1 MHCIDTISERF
12 RYHRKFEHSTKF
24 AVSARSKLLFPLTTQ
39 PVIAN
44 ACSDAHTQER
54 SDEAALHRE
63 GAGPVSRMMTQHQML
78 QASNFSNPC
87 RTNASNICREKTP
100 VAETSSNR
108 PPGPGLSHFEPFS
121 SRLFLAT
128 GYKHDVIHKTGSTY
142 KYHNATRVGPST
154 VIGNMHK

>member
-44 ACSDAHTQER
+44 ACSHAHTQER

-63 GAGPVSRMMTQHQML
+63 GAVRRLNVDLRDQQHGDGSLLLFKMTSQLVKQ
-78 QASNFSNPC
+78 
-87 RTNASNICREKTP
+87 
-100 VAETSSNR
+100 
-108 PPGPGLSHFEPFS
+108 
-121 SRLFLAT
+121 
-128 GYKHDVIHKTGSTY
+128 
-142 KYHNATRVGPST
+142 
-154 VIGNMHK
+154 